1 MLNEFSNIC
10 IYICIFGFLISVYI
24 LFVYVCLYILNQ

>member
-1 MLNEFSNIC
+1 MLNDFYIFV
-10 IYICIFGFLISVYI
+10 YICIFGFLISVYI